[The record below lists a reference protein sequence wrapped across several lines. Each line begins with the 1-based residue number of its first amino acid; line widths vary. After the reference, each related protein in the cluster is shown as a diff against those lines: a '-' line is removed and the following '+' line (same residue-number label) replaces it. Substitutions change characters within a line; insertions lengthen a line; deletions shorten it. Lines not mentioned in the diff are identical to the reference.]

1 MRQEI
6 LLFSLLTP
14 NAYFHGRIPAQA
26 DTKLAPTFPN
36 SSKTS
41 LVSPNPG
48 QIIPRN
54 SLNLA
59 QHKP

>member
-1 MRQEI
+1 MKMSQEI

-26 DTKLAPTFPN
+26 DTKLAPTSPN

-41 LVSPNPG
+41 LVSPDPDKLYLE
-48 QIIPRN
+48 IHSI
-54 SLNLA
+54 
-59 QHKP
+59 